1 MSNKLQAKDL
11 ISLGLFTVLYFVIG
25 CCVAIP
31 IGFVPIFLPV
41 LGALWALITGIP
53 FMLFLTRVKKFGMV
67 TIMGILSGLLM
78 GLTGMGFWGVPLGA
92 VFGLLG
98 DLILK
103 SGGYKSA
110 KKSLLGYAVFSLWMV
125 GTYIPMYFMVEDS
138 WASFAASFG
147 EEYADQVMAVM
158 PMWSIILVI
167 AGIFVFAIFGGLLGK
182 ALLKKHFAKAGVMSS
197 ASYPTVTASKKSIQL
212 DPRTKLLLLLTITTL
227 MFSTSNEGIM
237 NLIKPLL
244 SLVPFILILSERR
257 FQTAAKYLILYAAC
271 FALERVALIWASGL
285 PSFVLLAVTSIM
297 TRFAPGIM
305 MGAYLIASTS
315 VSEFI
320 GAMERMHLTEK
331 IVIPLSV
338 IFRFFPTVSEEY
350 QAIRDAMK
358 MRGIRFGG
366 KNPFLMVE
374 YRLVPLIVSVVKI
387 GDELS
392 AAALTRG
399 LGAPGRRTN
408 LCRIGF
414 HVQDLM
420 AALFCVACFAL
431 FLLQPQIAFWGG
443 VRG

>member
-1 MSNKLQAKDL
+1 MDCW
-11 ISLGLFTVLYFVIG
+11 VI
-25 CCVAIP
+25 
-31 IGFVPIFLPV
+31 
-41 LGALWALITGIP
+41 
-53 FMLFLTRVKKFGMV
+53 
-67 TIMGILSGLLM
+67 
-78 GLTGMGFWGVPLGA
+78 
-92 VFGLLG
+92 
-98 DLILK
+98 LILK

-167 AGIFVFAIFGGLLGK
+167 AGIFVFAISGGLLGK
-182 ALLKKHFAKAGVMSS
+182 ALLKKALCQGGHCVMSS
-197 ASYPTVTASKKSIQL
+197 ASYPIVTGSKKGIQL

-237 NLIKPLL
+237 NLVKPLL

-414 HVQDLM
+414 HAQDLM

>member
-1 MSNKLQAKDL
+1 
-11 ISLGLFTVLYFVIG
+11 
-25 CCVAIP
+25 
-31 IGFVPIFLPV
+31 
-41 LGALWALITGIP
+41 
-53 FMLFLTRVKKFGMV
+53 
-67 TIMGILSGLLM
+67 
-78 GLTGMGFWGVPLGA
+78 
-92 VFGLLG
+92 
-98 DLILK
+98 
-103 SGGYKSA
+103 
-110 KKSLLGYAVFSLWMV
+110 
-125 GTYIPMYFMVEDS
+125 
-138 WASFAASFG
+138 
-147 EEYADQVMAVM
+147 
-158 PMWSIILVI
+158 
-167 AGIFVFAIFGGLLGK
+167 
-182 ALLKKHFAKAGVMSS
+182 MSS
-197 ASYPTVTASKKSIQL
+197 ASYPIVTGSKKGIQL

-237 NLIKPLL
+237 NLVKPLL

-285 PSFVLLAVTSIM
+285 FSFVLLAVTSIM

>member
-1 MSNKLQAKDL
+1 MDE
-11 ISLGLFTVLYFVIG
+11 
-25 CCVAIP
+25 
-31 IGFVPIFLPV
+31 
-41 LGALWALITGIP
+41 
-53 FMLFLTRVKKFGMV
+53 
-67 TIMGILSGLLM
+67 ILSA
-78 GLTGMGFWGVPLGA
+78 TV
-92 VFGLLG
+92 
-98 DLILK
+98 
-103 SGGYKSA
+103 
-110 KKSLLGYAVFSLWMV
+110 
-125 GTYIPMYFMVEDS
+125 DS
-138 WASFAASFG
+138 RN
-147 EEYADQVMAVM
+147 
-158 PMWSIILVI
+158 
-167 AGIFVFAIFGGLLGK
+167 GIV
-182 ALLKKHFAKAGVMSS
+182 
-197 ASYPTVTASKKSIQL
+197 L
-212 DPRTKLLLLLTITTL
+212 DPRTKLFMLITITTL

-237 NLIKPLL
+237 NLVKPLL

-387 GDELS
+387 GDDISGCRLNAGPWS
-392 AAALTRG
+392 SGKAYQ
-399 LGAPGRRTN
+399 
-408 LCRIGF
+408 LCGRIGF
-414 HVQDLM
+414 H
-420 AALFCVACFAL
+420 AAGSYGSAVLRR
-431 FLLQPQIAFWGG
+431 LLRSVSAPAADRIFGE
-443 VRG
+443 VSEDDSD

>member
-1 MSNKLQAKDL
+1 
-11 ISLGLFTVLYFVIG
+11 
-25 CCVAIP
+25 
-31 IGFVPIFLPV
+31 
-41 LGALWALITGIP
+41 
-53 FMLFLTRVKKFGMV
+53 
-67 TIMGILSGLLM
+67 
-78 GLTGMGFWGVPLGA
+78 
-92 VFGLLG
+92 
-98 DLILK
+98 
-103 SGGYKSA
+103 
-110 KKSLLGYAVFSLWMV
+110 
-125 GTYIPMYFMVEDS
+125 
-138 WASFAASFG
+138 
-147 EEYADQVMAVM
+147 
-158 PMWSIILVI
+158 
-167 AGIFVFAIFGGLLGK
+167 
-182 ALLKKHFAKAGVMSS
+182 MSS
-197 ASYPTVTASKKSIQL
+197 ASYPIVTGSKKGIQL

-237 NLIKPLL
+237 NLVKPLL

-358 MRGIRFGG
+358 MRGITTFRSPM
-366 KNPFLMVE
+366 KMLE
-374 YRLVPLIVSVVKI
+374 YRIVPLMISIAKI
-387 GDELS
+387 GEELS

-399 LGAPGRRTN
+399 LGAPQKRTN
-408 LCRIGF
+408 ICKIGF
-414 HVQDLM
+414 GPLDI
-420 AALFCVACFAL
+420 FF
-431 FLLQPQIAFWGG
+431 FLLAIPCWVGFFIC
-443 VRG
+443 

>member
-1 MSNKLQAKDL
+1 
-11 ISLGLFTVLYFVIG
+11 
-25 CCVAIP
+25 
-31 IGFVPIFLPV
+31 
-41 LGALWALITGIP
+41 
-53 FMLFLTRVKKFGMV
+53 
-67 TIMGILSGLLM
+67 
-78 GLTGMGFWGVPLGA
+78 
-92 VFGLLG
+92 
-98 DLILK
+98 
-103 SGGYKSA
+103 
-110 KKSLLGYAVFSLWMV
+110 
-125 GTYIPMYFMVEDS
+125 
-138 WASFAASFG
+138 
-147 EEYADQVMAVM
+147 
-158 PMWSIILVI
+158 
-167 AGIFVFAIFGGLLGK
+167 
-182 ALLKKHFAKAGVMSS
+182 MSS

-358 MRGIRFGG
+358 MRGITTFRSPL
-366 KNPFLMVE
+366 KMLE
-374 YRLVPLIVSVVKI
+374 YRIVPLMISIAKI
-387 GDELS
+387 GEELS

-399 LGAPGRRTN
+399 LGASQKRTN
-408 LCRIGF
+408 ICKIGF
-414 HVQDLM
+414 GPLDI
-420 AALFCVACFAL
+420 FF
-431 FLLQPQIAFWGG
+431 FLLAIPCWVGFFIC
-443 VRG
+443 